1 MGMGMMVVSPFR
13 LVERR
18 GGERNVWK
26 GKERG
31 RIGI

>member
-1 MGMGMMVVSPFR
+1 MGMGMMVVSPR

-18 GGERNVWK
+18 GERNVWK